1 MTDPVCFIYTI
12 RTRRNVGTRHR
23 MLPKLRLQ
31 PADSTCMYVNISSRG
46 IPFNTYAAKT
56 QRWKRTTA
64 DRQTHTV
71 YRTIPYDVQC
81 CWTNTA
87 RMRIWRLRQRADI
100 FNNFEARYIYITSK
114 LVICRQWKLSYTQAD
129 KFAAVSL
136 TMKSQSR
143 CSLSERGMVTQRSRW
158 PCWFAKSNGPVSL
171 CCSVNI
177 LHAEGRV
184 EQIVKGHLIPHRRG
198 GGQRTT
204 EREGNPQIISRAV
217 AARLAARDGHLES
230 FMNRA
235 RRR

>member
-23 MLPKLRLQ
+23 MLPKLRFQ

-87 RMRIWRLRQRADI
+87 RGWESGDSGKEQI
-100 FNNFEARYIYITSK
+100 FSTISK
-114 LVICRQWKLSYTQAD
+114 LDIYTLRANSLFAGNENFRTHRPINSRRFPSQWNP
-129 KFAAVSL
+129 
-136 TMKSQSR
+136 SR
-143 CSLSERGMVTQRSRW
+143 GALCLNAEWLRNDPGGRAGSPRVT
-158 PCWFAKSNGPVSL
+158 GPF
-171 CCSVNI
+171 
-177 LHAEGRV
+177 HF
-184 EQIVKGHLIPHRRG
+184 
-198 GGQRTT
+198 
-204 EREGNPQIISRAV
+204 V
-217 AARLAARDGHLES
+217 AASTYFTPRVVSSR
-230 FMNRA
+230 
-235 RRR
+235 